1 MEIILQLLA
10 AVGGFIGGYFIGF
23 LEARKQGQQY
33 LELFKSNL
41 KIELAKQN
49 LYKIKELTDEQDSKS
64 K

>member
-10 AVGGFIGGYFIGF
+10 AVGGFIGGYFLGF
-23 LEARKQGQQY
+23 FQARKEGQQY

-41 KIELAKQN
+41 KTELAKQN